1 MKKLTFLLLILFS
14 FSSIAQSKKKEKEAR
29 ISRDEMP
36 PKSLLLLGKFDDK
49 EFKQKTYFFEIDGN
63 KKSYE
68 AKFIYKKH
76 AYSVEFSEEG
86 KLQDVEKVIEKKEIP
101 TSTRDAIEVYL
112 ENNFDAFKL
121 EKIQEQFPNKG
132 KAEETFQES
141 LQQNQNPDNYEI
153 IVQVKKEQRY
163 FVYEFL
169 FDAFGKFKKKRKVDK
184 NSYDYL
190 IF

>member
-36 PKSLLLLGKFDDK
+36 LKALLLLGKFDDK

-76 AYSVEFSEEG
+76 AYSVEFSEKG
-86 KLQDVEKVIEKKEIP
+86 KLQDVEKVIKKKEIP

-153 IVQVKKEQRY
+153 IVQAKKEQRY
-163 FVYEFL
+163 FVYELL

>member
-36 PKSLLLLGKFDDK
+36 LKALLLLGKFDDK

-63 KKSYE
+63 TKSYE

-76 AYSVEFSEEG
+76 AYSVEFSEKG
-86 KLQDVEKVIEKKEIP
+86 KLQDVEKVIKKKEIP

-153 IVQVKKEQRY
+153 IVQAKKEQRY
-163 FVYEFL
+163 FVYELL

>member
-36 PKSLLLLGKFDDK
+36 LKALLLLGKFDDK

-63 KKSYE
+63 TKSYE

-153 IVQVKKEQRY
+153 IVQAKKEQRY
-163 FVYEFL
+163 FVYELL